1 MSFFSVLQA
10 ARVHKIDK
18 DFSKNQCIFQKE
30 SKELQDMLKELQGS
44 LNR

>member
-18 DFSKNQCIFQKE
+18 DFSKNQCI
-30 SKELQDMLKELQGS
+30 
-44 LNR
+44 